1 MGRKGAQDS
10 QSNTEKSMSST
21 SDHSSQEGESAS
33 QLHVLAVDDS
43 VIDRK
48 VIEKLLK
55 NSCYKVTTMDSGRR
69 ALEFL
74 GLGDDQNV
82 ANGLQVNMIITD
94 YCMPGM
100 SGHDLLKRVKESSKL
115 KEIPVVVMSSE
126 NESSRKRRCL
136 DEGAEEFLLKP
147 VQISD
152 VKRLRDYIRRNHKSD
167 SYCPSGASI

>member
-1 MGRKGAQDS
+1 MDRTGSGDS
-10 QSNTEKSMSST
+10 QSKTQQSMPST
-21 SDHSSQEGESAS
+21 SDHSSEEGENTS

-43 VIDRK
+43 IIDRK
-48 VIEKLLK
+48 IIEKLLK
-55 NSCYKVTTMDSGRR
+55 NSCYKVTTVDSGRR

-82 ANGLQVNMIITD
+82 INDLQVNMIITD

-100 SGHDLLKRVKESSKL
+100 SGHDLLKQVKESSKL

-126 NESSRKRRCL
+126 NEVSRKRRCL
-136 DEGAEEFLLKP
+136 DEGAEEFILKP

-152 VKRLRDYIRRNHKSD
+152 VKRLRNYICRVHEEGR
-167 SYCPSGASI
+167 YCQVGALI

>member
-1 MGRKGAQDS
+1 MGSKGTQDS
-10 QSNTEKSMSST
+10 QSNTEQSMSSI
-21 SDHSSQEGESAS
+21 SDHASEEGESTS

-43 VIDRK
+43 IIDRK

-74 GLGDDQNV
+74 GLGDNQNV

-152 VKRLRDYIRRNHKSD
+152 VKRLRDYIRRDHKSD
-167 SYCPSGASI
+167 RYCPTGASF

>member
-1 MGRKGAQDS
+1 MGRKGSEYS
-10 QSNTEKSMSST
+10 QPKTKQSMPST
-21 SDHSSQEGESAS
+21 SDHSSEEGEITS

-43 VIDRK
+43 IIDRK
-48 VIEKLLK
+48 VVEKLLQ
-55 NSCYKVTTMDSGRR
+55 NSCYKVTTMDSGKR

-82 ANGLQVNMIITD
+82 VNDLQVNMIITD

-115 KEIPVVVMSSE
+115 KEIPVVVMSSD
-126 NESSRKRRCL
+126 NEASRKRRCL
-136 DEGAEEFLLKP
+136 DDGAEEFILKP

-152 VKRLRDYIRRNHKSD
+152 VKRLKNYICRVPKEGLRFE
-167 SYCPSGASI
+167 I